1 MRASVAVPGPVRRLF
16 TYDVPPALAPRCHPG
31 ARVLVPFGRRQLTA
45 YVVEVDEG
53 EPSHLD
59 PVRNL
64 RPVAQV
70 LDAVPAL
77 DTDLLELT
85 RWASVYYAA
94 SWGEM
99 IRSALP
105 GMQAP
110 TRRELALTE
119 AGARTLAAPPTRRV
133 AASGGA
139 MAAILGAV
147 GRAAGEPGHFV
158 GLAEVRRQAGRPVT
172 SVTLRAMARSG
183 LIEMREVMTR
193 TGPVPRFE
201 TWVVPGT
208 GAAPSPPAG
217 PDERPAT
224 RRAPGPRQA
233 MILEQLAAAPAG
245 GVRSADLLRATGAT
259 HAALRSL
266 EAAGRLRLEPRVVA
280 RRPLALQAA
289 SASPEIPPVPTADQA
304 SAIGAIK
311 AAVEERRFAT
321 FLLFGVTGSGKTEVY
336 LRVIESA
343 LAEGR
348 QAIYLVPEIGLTPLL
363 ARRMQ
368 ARFGEVLA
376 LLHSGL
382 SDGERQD
389 EWRRAR
395 EGKVRVVLGA
405 RSAVFAPLPDPG
417 VVIVDEE
424 HDASYK
430 QDEHPRYNGRDLA
443 IVRAKMKGAAVVLGS
458 ATPSMES
465 YQHALEGKYQ
475 LLTLPQRVG
484 GSSLPVVHRVDMRRE
499 FEEAGRESVLSRR
512 LVEALRERL
521 AKGEQSL
528 VLLNRRGFSTFVLCR
543 ACGQPIECRSC
554 SITLTLHLKERRLRC
569 HYCNDSRAVPS
580 ACPACGSG
588 HLHFGGTG
596 TERLEETLK
605 SFLPGARLQRLDR
618 DTARGRGAVEA
629 ILWRVERGEVDVLLG
644 TQMIAK
650 GHDFPNVTLVGVLGA
665 DALLGMPD
673 FRAGERT
680 FQLLAQVAG
689 RSGRRET
696 PGEVIVQ
703 AWDPDH
709 HAVRAACEH
718 DFEAFAKDEL
728 AYRRTLGYPPFSSL
742 ALLVFRDRVFETAR
756 AHAHAV
762 ASGLRRAH
770 PPDLQVMGPAPAPL
784 ERLRGEFR
792 VQVLLKGRTRAAVR
806 HGIAEA
812 VTLIERR
819 RLRPDAVTID
829 VDPASTQ

>member
-16 TYDVPPALAPRCHPG
+16 TYDVPPALASRCHPG

-45 YVVEVDEG
+45 YVVGVEDQDVAPAG
-53 EPSHLD
+53 SPA
-59 PVRNL
+59 NL
-64 RPVAQV
+64 KPVADV

-77 DTDLLELT
+77 DGDLLELT
-85 RWASVYYAA
+85 RWASEYYAA
-94 SWGEM
+94 SWGEL
-99 IRSALP
+99 IRAALP

-110 TRRELALTE
+110 TRREVALTASG
-119 AGARTLAAPPTRRV
+119 AGALRTPQASLPSAPGGATV
-133 AASGGA
+133 AILRGLERASGEA
-139 MAAILGAV
+139 
-147 GRAAGEPGHFV
+147 GHFV
-158 GLAEVRRQAGRPVT
+158 GLAEVRRHAGRPVT
-172 SVTLRAMARSG
+172 NVTLRAMARRG
-183 LIEMREVMTR
+183 LIELRDVVTR
-193 TGPVPRFE
+193 TGPGPRLE
-201 TWVVPGT
+201 TWVVP
-208 GAAPSPPAG
+208 AAVP
-217 PDERPAT
+217 
-224 RRAPGPRQA
+224 
-233 MILEQLAAAPAG
+233 APAG
-245 GVRSADLLRATGAT
+245 AGAGAASAKARPLGRRQARLLDRLAEAPPGGMRAPDLLRASGAT
-259 HAALRSL
+259 HAVLNAL
-266 EAAGRLRLEPRVVA
+266 AAAKRLRLEPRVVE
-280 RRPLALQAA
+280 RRPLALQSGSTAIET
-289 SASPEIPPVPTADQA
+289 PLVPTAEQA
-304 SAIGAIK
+304 SAATTIQ
-311 AAVEERRFAT
+311 AAVLERRFET

-336 LRVIESA
+336 LRTIEAA
-343 LAEGR
+343 LAAGR

-382 SDGERQD
+382 SDGERHD

-430 QDEHPRYNGRDLA
+430 QEEHPRYSGRDLA

-465 YQHALEGKYQ
+465 YQHALEGKYR
-475 LLTLPQRVG
+475 LLTLPGRVG
-484 GSSLPVVHRVDMRRE
+484 GAVLPIVHRVDMRRE
-499 FEEAGRESVLSRR
+499 FEDVGRESAISRR
-512 LVEALRERL
+512 LLEALRERL
-521 AKGEQSL
+521 ARGEQSL
-528 VLLNRRGFSTFVLCR
+528 VLLNRRGFSTFILCR
-543 ACGQPIECRSC
+543 ACGQPMECRSC
-554 SITLTLHLKERRLRC
+554 SITLTLHLKERRLKC
-569 HYCNDSRAVPS
+569 HYCSATRAVPS
-580 ACPACGSG
+580 ACPSCGSG

-596 TERLEETLK
+596 TERLEETVK
-605 SFLPGARLQRLDR
+605 SLLPGARVQRLDR
-618 DTARGRGAVEA
+618 DTARGRGSVEE

-665 DALLGMPD
+665 DALLGLPD

-709 HAVRAACEH
+709 HAVRAACEQ
-718 DFEAFAKDEL
+718 DFEAFARDEL

-742 ALLVFRDRVFETAR
+742 ALLVFRDRDFDQAS
-756 AHAHAV
+756 AHAHAI
-762 ASGLRRAH
+762 AGGLRRSQPA
-770 PPDLQVMGPAPAPL
+770 DLQIMGPAPAPL
-784 ERLRGEFR
+784 ERLRGEYR
-792 VQVLLKGRTRAAVR
+792 VQVLLKGRSRAAIH
-806 HGIAEA
+806 HGITEA
-812 VTLIERR
+812 ASLIERR

-829 VDPASTQ
+829 VDPVSTL